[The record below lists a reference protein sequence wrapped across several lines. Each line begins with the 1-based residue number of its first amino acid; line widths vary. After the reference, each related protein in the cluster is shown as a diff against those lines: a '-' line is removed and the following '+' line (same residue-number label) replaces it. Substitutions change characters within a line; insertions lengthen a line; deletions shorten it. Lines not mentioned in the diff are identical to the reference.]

1 MTSRSDLF
9 ERDSVGRTPLFD
21 AAEGGDIERVRRM
34 IFGLVGTGMCCQ
46 RLSLIGIK
54 DSAGL
59 TAADLAEQNGHKEVA
74 DLLRSEQMRMEF
86 FE

>member
-1 MTSRSDLF
+1 MTSRSDIF
-9 ERDSVGRTPLFD
+9 DQDAGGRTPLFD
-21 AAEGGDIERVRRM
+21 AAARGDIECVRRM
-34 IFGLVGTGMCCQ
+34 IFSLTGTGMCCQ
-46 RLSLIGIK
+46 RLSLIGKK
-54 DSAGL
+54 DASGL